1 MLQKPFKLLL
11 QTKLETNDSRWT
23 RLTFVRIND
32 LNWWNSYKV
41 KTNIEHEVIII
52 SDSQLFLDE
61 EIYEIA
67 ASERIMKTKSYLSNG
82 AKILRHCRIASIY
95 FATFLRTQ
103 STLHLEIQYLFVDT
117 KKAIFFLSQNYFV
130 VLLCLNFIWCW
141 EEVLNFVK

>member
-1 MLQKPFKLLL
+1 MEFLQS
-11 QTKLETNDSRWT
+11 QNQ
-23 RLTFVRIND
+23 
-32 LNWWNSYKV
+32 
-41 KTNIEHEVIII
+41 HEVIII
-52 SDSQLFLDE
+52 SASQLFFDE
-61 EIYEIA
+61 EIYENA

-130 VLLCLNFIWCW
+130 VSSLSQFHLMLGRGSQFCQIKVES
-141 EEVLNFVK
+141 EEEESFQRN